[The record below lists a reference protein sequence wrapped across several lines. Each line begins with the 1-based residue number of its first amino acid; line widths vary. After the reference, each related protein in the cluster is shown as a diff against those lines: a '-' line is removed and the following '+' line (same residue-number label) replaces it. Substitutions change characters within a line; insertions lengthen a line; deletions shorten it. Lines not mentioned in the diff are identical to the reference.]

1 MGIRGWFDTK
11 QVDAFAQEVL
21 DDLLK
26 RVPPAT
32 LPLDYGKKT
41 GERLHRLTEVM
52 SNRMRAFAVT
62 HRPNFYKRARLG
74 NRVKWGM
81 KDAGYPEAFVEA
93 FTYELVTL
101 MTLASRAPRT

>member
-1 MGIRGWFDTK
+1 MPISWLDTT

-21 DDLLK
+21 DDLKK

-32 LPLDYGKKT
+32 LPIDYGRKT

-52 SNRMRAFAVT
+52 SSRMRSFAAAQ
-62 HRPNFYKRARLG
+62 RPNFYKRARLG

-81 KDAGYPEAFVEA
+81 KEAGYPDAFVEA
-93 FTYELVTL
+93 FTYEIVTL
-101 MTLASRAPRT
+101 VTLASRAPKP